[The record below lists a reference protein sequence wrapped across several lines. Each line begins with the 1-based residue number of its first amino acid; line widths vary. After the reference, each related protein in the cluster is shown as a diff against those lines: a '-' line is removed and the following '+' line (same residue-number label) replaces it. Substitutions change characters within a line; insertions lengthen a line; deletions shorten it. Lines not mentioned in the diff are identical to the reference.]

1 MAKILFNLGRWSYLH
16 KKRVIAAWLLLFVG
30 IAAAALGFQ
39 KGFNDIFEIKDV
51 PSTHATEMLQE
62 KFPGTKNPAESTDVN
77 IVFGAPEGKKLE
89 DPELMAAMDE
99 TVASLKN
106 NVPDFK
112 EGMQFG
118 NPVELNDKLGK
129 MLVDQMTKQGM
140 PKATAQSD
148 AENLRMYSAD
158 GRYGT
163 MTFSYDVPLPA
174 DVTDEDRQAVYDAI
188 QISRDA
194 GMDVE
199 VGGPGFG
206 DPIAVEPISEIAG
219 VVVALIILLFTF
231 GSLLAAGLPLVTAI
245 VGVGIGALV
254 TVGATAVLPLNSI
267 TPTLGLMIGLAV
279 GIDYALFIMSRY
291 RDELRQGRSRPDAI
305 GLAAGTAGSAVV
317 FAGLTVTIAL
327 VGLRLANIPFLS
339 YMGYFAAISVMVAV
353 AVALTFL
360 PALLGACGSR
370 VFRKD
375 ATFGAQYASALV
387 GEDSAHGYFTG
398 GPAGRGR
405 AVRVGRDDVA
415 GVAGAE
421 VGDEAGVAG
430 RDDGAD
436 VAGAEVGD
444 GAGAEAGEEAGAG
457 ASAARAVARGERQ
470 RAGDG
475 QHKQGLAGRW
485 IRLVYSFP
493 GISIAV
499 VMLVLAAL
507 TLPALNLQLSLPND
521 KTSNVDS
528 TQRKSAEMLEEGFGP
543 GRNAPFLVV
552 VNGENANPDSPALAT
567 YIQGQA
573 DAPGAEGGDA
583 PGADGAQGGE
593 APRDGEE
600 PAQDAGDSRAAE
612 GAEAGQGAGDKT
624 KAAAQ
629 ASFIYAMENLGS
641 NIHVKHAQL
650 IGQSED
656 GLAAQLLITPVGGP
670 TEESTATLIH
680 ALRGQQNVI
689 EQETG
694 VDMGITG
701 LIPIQQDVTD
711 QLSDAMPIYL
721 LLVVGLALVLLL
733 MIFRSITVP
742 IMAALGFLLSVG
754 GAFGLTVLVW
764 QEGWAGLWSSPGPL
778 ISFMPI
784 FLIGVTFGL
793 AMDYQM
799 FIVSRMR
806 ERFKHESFEAAK
818 TSKYT
823 PVEDSVIFGFGMGAK
838 VVTVAALIMIGV
850 FASFVFQPLPFVQI
864 FGFALGAA
872 VLFDAFLVRMT
883 FIPAMMVLLGKAT
896 WYMPKWLDRIL
907 PTFDVEGSQLERDFR
922 SGAIQR
928 LDDEGRA
935 LEPAEAAEVAAEAA
949 R

>member
-39 KGFNDIFEIKDV
+39 KGFNDVFEIKDV

-99 TVASLKN
+99 TVASLRD

-140 PKATAQSD
+140 PEATAKSD

-163 MTFSYDVPLPA
+163 MSFSYDVPLPA
-174 DVTDEDRQAVYDAI
+174 DVSDEDRQAVYDAI

-219 VVVALIILLFTF
+219 VVVALIILFFTF
-231 GSLLAAGLPLVTAI
+231 GSLLAAGLPLATAI

-327 VGLRLANIPFLS
+327 VGLRLADIPFLS

-375 ATFGAQYASALV
+375 ATFGAQYSSALV

-405 AVRVGRDDVA
+405 AVRVGGGAEADVA
-415 GVAGAE
+415 GVGEAE
-421 VGDEAGVAG
+421 ANVAG
-430 RDDGAD
+430 
-436 VAGAEVGD
+436 E
-444 GAGAEAGEEAGAG
+444 AEAGEDESVAAEAAAG

-470 RAGDG
+470 RVDDRERK
-475 QHKQGLAGRW
+475 HSLAGRW

-521 KTSNVDS
+521 KTANVDS
-528 TQRKSAEMLEEGFGP
+528 TQRKAAEMLEEGFGP

-573 DAPGAEGGDA
+573 DA
-583 PGADGAQGGE
+583 Q
-593 APRDGEE
+593 
-600 PAQDAGDSRAAE
+600 

-689 EQETG
+689 EKETG

-711 QLSDAMPIYL
+711 QLSKAMPIYL

-764 QEGWAGLWSSPGPL
+764 QEGWAGLWNSPGPL

-850 FASFVFQPLPFVQI
+850 FASFIFQPLPFVQI

-907 PTFDVEGSQLERDFR
+907 PTFDVEGSQLERAFR

-928 LDDEGRA
+928 FDDEGRA
-935 LEPAEAAEVAAEAA
+935 LEPA

>member
-39 KGFNDIFEIKDV
+39 KGFNDVFEIKDV

-112 EGMQFG
+112 EGQQFG

-140 PKATAQSD
+140 PEATAKSD

-219 VVVALIILLFTF
+219 VVVALIILFFTF
-231 GSLLAAGLPLVTAI
+231 GSLLAAGLPLATAI

-327 VGLRLANIPFLS
+327 VGLRLADIPFLS
-339 YMGYFAAISVMVAV
+339 YMGYFAAVSVMVAV

-375 ATFGAQYASALV
+375 ATFGQQYASALV
-387 GEDSAHGYFTG
+387 GEDAAHGYFTG

-405 AVRVGRDDVA
+405 AVRVGGDD
-415 GVAGAE
+415 
-421 VGDEAGVAG
+421 
-430 RDDGAD
+430 
-436 VAGAEVGD
+436 
-444 GAGAEAGEEAGAG
+444 
-457 ASAARAVARGERQ
+457 GERQ

-475 QHKQGLAGRW
+475 QHKQGLASRW
-485 IRLVYSFP
+485 IKLVYSFP

-521 KTSNVDS
+521 KTANVDS
-528 TQRKSAEMLEEGFGP
+528 TQRKAAEMLEEGFGP

-573 DAPGAEGGDA
+573 DAQGAGGDAQDAPGAE
-583 PGADGAQGGE
+583 GADGAQVGQGE
-593 APRDGEE
+593 DV
-600 PAQDAGDSRAAE
+600 
-612 GAEAGQGAGDKT
+612 QGAGDKT

-656 GLAAQLLITPVGGP
+656 GLAAQLLITPEGGP

-689 EQETG
+689 EKETG

-711 QLSDAMPIYL
+711 QLSDAMPVYL

-764 QEGWAGLWSSPGPL
+764 QEGWAGLWNSPGPL

-850 FASFVFQPLPFVQI
+850 FASFIFQPLPFVQI

-883 FIPAMMVLLGKAT
+883 FIPAMMVLLGKAS

-922 SGAIQR
+922 SGEIQR
-928 LDDEGRA
+928 FDDEGRA
-935 LEPAEAAEVAAEAA
+935 LEPAEAPRPA

>member
-39 KGFNDIFEIKDV
+39 KGFNDVFEIKDV

-99 TVASLKN
+99 TVASLRN

-140 PKATAQSD
+140 PEATAKSD

-219 VVVALIILLFTF
+219 VVVALIILFFTF
-231 GSLLAAGLPLVTAI
+231 GSLLAAGLPLATAI

-327 VGLRLANIPFLS
+327 VGLRLADIPFLS

-375 ATFGAQYASALV
+375 ATFGQQYASALV
-387 GEDSAHGYFTG
+387 GEDAAHGYFTG

-405 AVRVGRDDVA
+405 AVRVGGDD
-415 GVAGAE
+415 
-421 VGDEAGVAG
+421 
-430 RDDGAD
+430 
-436 VAGAEVGD
+436 
-444 GAGAEAGEEAGAG
+444 
-457 ASAARAVARGERQ
+457 GERQ

-475 QHKQGLAGRW
+475 QHKQGLASRW
-485 IRLVYSFP
+485 IKLVYSFP

-521 KTSNVDS
+521 KTANVDS
-528 TQRKSAEMLEEGFGP
+528 TQRKAAEMLEEGFGP

-573 DAPGAEGGDA
+573 DAQGGGGDTQDAPGAE
-583 PGADGAQGGE
+583 GADGAQVGQGE
-593 APRDGEE
+593 DV
-600 PAQDAGDSRAAE
+600 
-612 GAEAGQGAGDKT
+612 QGAGDKT

-629 ASFIYAMENLGS
+629 ASFIYTMESLGS

-689 EQETG
+689 EKETG

-850 FASFVFQPLPFVQI
+850 FASFIFQPLPFVQI

-928 LDDEGRA
+928 FDDEGRA
-935 LEPAEAAEVAAEAA
+935 LAPAEAEAAEVAAEPA

>member
-1 MAKILFNLGRWSYLH
+1 MEASLGKHPPQQELPERNHEHKRKTARTQDCTNARLRERKRKVLHTLKNPAEGQPVAKILFNLGRWSYLH
-16 KKRVIAAWLLLFVG
+16 KKRVIAAWLLLLVG

-99 TVASLKN
+99 TVASLRN

-140 PKATAQSD
+140 PEATAKSD

-206 DPIAVEPISEIAG
+206 DPIEVEPISEIAG
-219 VVVALIILLFTF
+219 VVVALVILAFTF
-231 GSLLAAGLPLVTAI
+231 GSLLAAGLPLATAI

-305 GLAAGTAGSAVV
+305 GLASGTAGSAVV

-339 YMGYFAAISVMVAV
+339 YMGYFAAVSVMVAV

-387 GEDSAHGYFTG
+387 GEGAAHGYFTG
-398 GPAGRGR
+398 GPAGHGR
-405 AVRVGRDDVA
+405 AVRVGR
-415 GVAGAE
+415 E
-421 VGDEAGVAG
+421 NT
-430 RDDGAD
+430 
-436 VAGAEVGD
+436 
-444 GAGAEAGEEAGAG
+444 
-457 ASAARAVARGERQ
+457 RGEHERVDDRQ
-470 RAGDG
+470 RK
-475 QHKQGLAGRW
+475 HGLASRW

-528 TQRKSAEMLEEGFGP
+528 TQRKAAEMIEAGFGP

-573 DAPGAEGGDA
+573 DT
-583 PGADGAQGGE
+583 
-593 APRDGEE
+593 
-600 PAQDAGDSRAAE
+600 
-612 GAEAGQGAGDKT
+612 EAGQGENAQGAGDKA

-629 ASFIYAMENLGS
+629 ASFIYTMENLGS

-650 IGQSED
+650 IGQSDD

-850 FASFVFQPLPFVQI
+850 FASFIFQPLPFVQI

>member
-39 KGFNDIFEIKDV
+39 KGFNDVFEIKDV

-140 PKATAQSD
+140 PEATAKSD

-305 GLAAGTAGSAVV
+305 GLAAGTAGSAVI

-415 GVAGAE
+415 GG
-421 VGDEAGVAG
+421 
-430 RDDGAD
+430 
-436 VAGAEVGD
+436 AGAEVGD
-444 GAGAEAGEEAGAG
+444 GADVAGRDDVAGAEAGEEAGVG
-457 ASAARAVARGERQ
+457 ASAARAVARGEHE

-573 DAPGAEGGDA
+573 DA
-583 PGADGAQGGE
+583 
-593 APRDGEE
+593 
-600 PAQDAGDSRAAE
+600 
-612 GAEAGQGAGDKT
+612 QGAGDKT

-689 EQETG
+689 EKETG

-711 QLSDAMPIYL
+711 QLSDAMPVYL

-922 SGAIQR
+922 SGEIQR
-928 LDDEGRA
+928 FDDEGRA
-935 LEPAEAAEVAAEAA
+935 LEPA
-949 R
+949 RGTFGKR

>member
-39 KGFNDIFEIKDV
+39 KGFNDVFEIKDV

-129 MLVDQMTKQGM
+129 TLVDQMTKQGM

-163 MTFSYDVPLPA
+163 MSFSYDVPLPA
-174 DVTDEDRQAVYDAI
+174 DVSDEDRQAVYDAI

-219 VVVALIILLFTF
+219 VVVALIILFFTF
-231 GSLLAAGLPLVTAI
+231 GSLLAAGLPLATAI

-327 VGLRLANIPFLS
+327 VGLRLADIPFLS

-375 ATFGAQYASALV
+375 ATFGAQYSSALV

-405 AVRVGRDDVA
+405 AVRVGRDD
-415 GVAGAE
+415 
-421 VGDEAGVAG
+421 
-430 RDDGAD
+430 GAD
-436 VAGAEVGD
+436 VAGAGEAEANV
-444 GAGAEAGEEAGAG
+444 AGEAEAGEDESVAAEAAAG

-470 RAGDG
+470 RVDDRERK
-475 QHKQGLAGRW
+475 HSLAGRW

-493 GISIAV
+493 GVSIAV

-507 TLPALNLQLSLPND
+507 TIPALNLQLSLPND
-521 KTSNVDS
+521 KTANVDS
-528 TQRKSAEMLEEGFGP
+528 TQRKAAEMLEEGFGP

-573 DAPGAEGGDA
+573 DA
-583 PGADGAQGGE
+583 Q
-593 APRDGEE
+593 
-600 PAQDAGDSRAAE
+600 

-689 EQETG
+689 EKETG

-711 QLSDAMPIYL
+711 QLSKAMPIYL

-764 QEGWAGLWSSPGPL
+764 QEGWAGLWNSPGPL

-850 FASFVFQPLPFVQI
+850 FASFIFQPLPFVQI

-907 PTFDVEGSQLERDFR
+907 PTFDVEGSQLERAFR

-928 LDDEGRA
+928 FDDEGRA
-935 LEPAEAAEVAAEAA
+935 LEPA

>member
-16 KKRVIAAWLLLFVG
+16 KKRVIAAWLLLLVG

-118 NPVELNDKLGK
+118 NPVKLNDKLGK

-140 PKATAQSD
+140 PEATAKSD
-148 AENLRMYSAD
+148 ADNLRMYSAD

-206 DPIAVEPISEIAG
+206 DPIKVEPISEIAG
-219 VVVALIILLFTF
+219 VVVALVILAFTF
-231 GSLLAAGLPLVTAI
+231 GSLLAAGLPLATAI

-305 GLAAGTAGSAVV
+305 GLASGTAGSAVV

-327 VGLRLANIPFLS
+327 VGLRLADIPFLS
-339 YMGYFAAISVMVAV
+339 YMGYFAAVSVMVAV

-375 ATFGAQYASALV
+375 ATFGQQHTSALV

-405 AVRVGRDDVA
+405 AVRVG
-415 GVAGAE
+415 
-421 VGDEAGVAG
+421 
-430 RDDGAD
+430 
-436 VAGAEVGD
+436 
-444 GAGAEAGEEAGAG
+444 GENT
-457 ASAARAVARGERQ
+457 RGEHERVDDRQ
-470 RAGDG
+470 RK
-475 QHKQGLAGRW
+475 HGLASRW
-485 IRLVYSFP
+485 IRLVYKFP

-521 KTSNVDS
+521 KTSNVNS
-528 TQRKSAEMLEEGFGP
+528 TQRKAAEMIEAGFGP

-567 YIQGQA
+567 YMKGQA
-573 DAPGAEGGDA
+573 DT
-583 PGADGAQGGE
+583 
-593 APRDGEE
+593 PRDGEQ
-600 PAQDAGDSRAAE
+600 PAPGE
-612 GAEAGQGAGDKT
+612 GGNAQGAGDKT

-650 IGQSED
+650 IGQSDD
-656 GLAAQLLITPVGGP
+656 GLAAQLLITPEGGP
-670 TEESTATLIH
+670 TEEGTATLIH

-689 EQETG
+689 EKETG

-711 QLSDAMPIYL
+711 QLSNAMPVYL
-721 LLVVGLALVLLL
+721 ALVVGLALVLLL

-764 QEGWAGLWSSPGPL
+764 QEGWAGLWNSPGPL

-823 PVEDSVIFGFGMGAK
+823 PVEDSVVFGFGMGAK

-850 FASFVFQPLPFVQI
+850 FASFIFQPLPFVQI

-928 LDDEGRA
+928 LDDEGRV
-935 LEPAEAAEVAAEAA
+935 LEPARKSA
-949 R
+949 RKQEPAR

>member
-39 KGFNDIFEIKDV
+39 KGFNDVFEIKDV

-206 DPIAVEPISEIAG
+206 DPIEVEPISEIAG
-219 VVVALIILLFTF
+219 VVVALVILAFTF
-231 GSLLAAGLPLVTAI
+231 GSLLAAGLPLATAI

-305 GLAAGTAGSAVV
+305 GLASGTAGSAVV

-327 VGLRLANIPFLS
+327 VGLRLADIPFLS

-405 AVRVGRDDVA
+405 AVRVGRDD
-415 GVAGAE
+415 G
-421 VGDEAGVAG
+421 AG
-430 RDDGAD
+430 R
-436 VAGAEVGD
+436 VGAEVGD
-444 GAGAEAGEEAGAG
+444 GAGAEVGEEAGVG
-457 ASAARAVARGERQ
+457 ASAARAVARGEHE

-573 DAPGAEGGDA
+573 DAQGAEGGDA

-593 APRDGEE
+593 APRDGEQ
-600 PAQDAGDSRAAE
+600 PAQGAGDSRAAE

-629 ASFIYAMENLGS
+629 ASFIYTMENLGS

-733 MIFRSITVP
+733 MVFRSITVP

-850 FASFVFQPLPFVQI
+850 FASFIFQPLPFVQI

-922 SGAIQR
+922 SGEIQR
-928 LDDEGRA
+928 FDDEGRA
-935 LEPAEAAEVAAEAA
+935 LEPAEAAEVAAEVA

>member
-39 KGFNDIFEIKDV
+39 KGFNDVFEIKDV

-129 MLVDQMTKQGM
+129 MLVDQMTKQGL
-140 PKATAQSD
+140 PEATAKSD

-219 VVVALIILLFTF
+219 VVVALVILAFTF
-231 GSLLAAGLPLVTAI
+231 GSLLAAGLPLITAI

-254 TVGATAVLPLNSI
+254 TVGATAFLPLNSI

-317 FAGLTVTIAL
+317 FAGLTVTVAL
-327 VGLRLANIPFLS
+327 LGLRLANIPFLS
-339 YMGYFAAISVMVAV
+339 YMGYFAAVSVVVAV

-360 PALLGACGSR
+360 PAVLGACGSR

-375 ATFGAQYASALV
+375 ATFGSQYASALA
-387 GEDSAHGYFTG
+387 GEDAAHGYFTG
-398 GPAGRGR
+398 GPAGLGNRSGR
-405 AVRVGRDDVA
+405 AVRAD
-415 GVAGAE
+415 AE
-421 VGDEAGVAG
+421 
-430 RDDGAD
+430 
-436 VAGAEVGD
+436 GD
-444 GAGAEAGEEAGAG
+444 GAGATAAAT
-457 ASAARAVARGERQ
+457 ARAVRGERQ
-470 RAGDG
+470 RVDDSKRK
-475 QHKQGLAGRW
+475 HGLASRW
-485 IRLVYSFP
+485 IRMVYNFP

-499 VMLVLAAL
+499 VMLALAAL

-528 TQRKSAEMLEEGFGP
+528 TQRKAAEMTEAGFGP

-552 VNGENANPDSPALAT
+552 VNGENAKPDSPALAT
-567 YIQGQA
+567 YITGQA
-573 DAPGAEGGDA
+573 DMQANKPAEGEAG
-583 PGADGAQGGE
+583 QGE
-593 APRDGEE
+593 ASQSAPE
-600 PAQDAGDSRAAE
+600 Q
-612 GAEAGQGAGDKT
+612 GAPEQGEAGQGAGDLR

-629 ASFIYAMENLGS
+629 ASFMYTMENLGS

-656 GLAAQLLITPVGGP
+656 GLTAQLLITPEGGP
-670 TEESTATLIH
+670 TDEGTAALIH
-680 ALRGQQNVI
+680 ALRSQQSVI
-689 EQETG
+689 ENETG

-701 LIPIQQDVTD
+701 LIPIQQDVTT
-711 QLSDAMPIYL
+711 QLSNAMPVYL
-721 LLVVGLALVLLL
+721 ALVVGLALVLLL

-764 QEGWAGLWSSPGPL
+764 QEGWGGLWDSPGPL

-793 AMDYQM
+793 AMDYQV

-818 TSKYT
+818 SSKYT

-850 FASFVFQPLPFVQI
+850 FASFIFQPLPFVQI

-883 FIPAMMVLLGKAT
+883 FIPAMMMLLGKAT
-896 WYMPKWLDRIL
+896 WYMPKWLDRVL
-907 PTFDVEGSQLERDFR
+907 PTFDIEGSQLERDFR

-928 LDDEGRA
+928 FDNEGRS
-935 LEPAEAAEVAAEAA
+935 LERV

>member
-16 KKRVIAAWLLLFVG
+16 KKRVIAAWLLLLVG

-39 KGFNDIFEIKDV
+39 KGFNDVFEIKDV

-77 IVFGAPEGKKLE
+77 VVFEAPDGKKLE

-118 NPVELNDKLGK
+118 NPVTLNKKLGT
-129 MLVDQMTKQGM
+129 MLVEQMTKQGL
-140 PKATAQSD
+140 PEATAKSD

-163 MTFSYDVPLPA
+163 MSFSYDVPLPA
-174 DVTDEDRQAVYDAI
+174 DVTKEDRQAVYDAI

-194 GMDVE
+194 GMTVE

-206 DPIAVEPISEIAG
+206 DPIEVEPISEIAG
-219 VVVALIILLFTF
+219 VVVALVILAFTF
-231 GSLLAAGLPLVTAI
+231 GSLLAAGLPLITAI

-254 TVGATAVLPLNSI
+254 TVGATAFLPLNSI

-317 FAGLTVTIAL
+317 FAGLTVTVAL
-327 VGLRLANIPFLS
+327 LGLRLANIPFLS
-339 YMGYFAAISVMVAV
+339 YMGYFAAVSVVVAV
-353 AVALTFL
+353 VVALTFL
-360 PALLGACGSR
+360 PAVLGACGSR

-375 ATFGAQYASALV
+375 ATFGSQYASALA
-387 GEDSAHGYFTG
+387 GEDAAHGYFTG
-398 GPAGRGR
+398 GPAGLGNRSGR
-405 AVRVGRDDVA
+405 AVRAD
-415 GVAGAE
+415 AE
-421 VGDEAGVAG
+421 
-430 RDDGAD
+430 
-436 VAGAEVGD
+436 GD
-444 GAGAEAGEEAGAG
+444 GAGATAAAT
-457 ASAARAVARGERQ
+457 ARAVRGEHQ
-470 RAGDG
+470 RVDDNKRK
-475 QHKQGLAGRW
+475 HGLASRW
-485 IRLVYSFP
+485 IRMVYNFP

-499 VMLVLAAL
+499 VMLALAAL

-528 TQRKSAEMLEEGFGP
+528 TQRKAAEMTEAGFGP

-552 VNGENANPDSPALAT
+552 VNGENAKPDSPALAT
-567 YIQGQA
+567 YITGQA
-573 DAPGAEGGDA
+573 DMQANKPAEGGA
-583 PGADGAQGGE
+583 GQGG
-593 APRDGEE
+593 
-600 PAQDAGDSRAAE
+600 AGQGAASQSTPE
-612 GAEAGQGAGDKT
+612 QGDAGQGAGDLR

-629 ASFIYAMENLGS
+629 ASFMYTMENLGS

-656 GLAAQLLITPVGGP
+656 GLTAQLLITPEGGP
-670 TEESTATLIH
+670 TDEGTAALIH
-680 ALRGQQNVI
+680 ALRSQQSVI
-689 EQETG
+689 ENETG

-701 LIPIQQDVTD
+701 LIPIQQDVTT
-711 QLSDAMPIYL
+711 QLSNAMPVYL
-721 LLVVGLALVLLL
+721 ALVVGLALVLLL

-764 QEGWAGLWSSPGPL
+764 QEGWGGLWDSPGPL

-793 AMDYQM
+793 AMDYQV

-818 TSKYT
+818 SSKYT

-850 FASFVFQPLPFVQI
+850 FASFIFQPLPFVQI

-883 FIPAMMVLLGKAT
+883 FIPAMMMLLGKAT
-896 WYMPKWLDRIL
+896 WYMPKWLDRVL
-907 PTFDVEGSQLERDFR
+907 PTFDIEGSQLERDFR
-922 SGAIQR
+922 SGAIER
-928 LDDEGRA
+928 FDNAGRP
-935 LEPAEAAEVAAEAA
+935 LERV

>member
-99 TVASLKN
+99 TVASLRN

-140 PKATAQSD
+140 PEATAKSD

-219 VVVALIILLFTF
+219 VVVALIILFFTF
-231 GSLLAAGLPLVTAI
+231 GSLLAAGLPLATAI

-327 VGLRLANIPFLS
+327 VGLRLADIPFLS

-375 ATFGAQYASALV
+375 ATFGQQYASALV
-387 GEDSAHGYFTG
+387 GEDAAHGYFTG

-405 AVRVGRDDVA
+405 AVRVGGDD
-415 GVAGAE
+415 
-421 VGDEAGVAG
+421 
-430 RDDGAD
+430 
-436 VAGAEVGD
+436 
-444 GAGAEAGEEAGAG
+444 
-457 ASAARAVARGERQ
+457 GERQ

-475 QHKQGLAGRW
+475 QHKQGLASRW
-485 IRLVYSFP
+485 IKLVYSFP

-521 KTSNVDS
+521 KTANVDS

-573 DAPGAEGGDA
+573 DAQGAGGDTQGAEGQADA
-583 PGADGAQGGE
+583 QGETAQGGN
-593 APRDGEE
+593 A
-600 PAQDAGDSRAAE
+600 
-612 GAEAGQGAGDKT
+612 QGAGDKT

-656 GLAAQLLITPVGGP
+656 GLAAQLLITPEGGP
-670 TEESTATLIH
+670 TEEGTATLIH

-689 EQETG
+689 EKETG

-764 QEGWAGLWSSPGPL
+764 QEGWAGLWNSPGPL

-850 FASFVFQPLPFVQI
+850 FASFIFQPLPFVQI

-883 FIPAMMVLLGKAT
+883 FIPAMMILLGKAT

-928 LDDEGRA
+928 FDDEGRA
-935 LEPAEAAEVAAEAA
+935 LEPAEPEAA

>member
-16 KKRVIAAWLLLFVG
+16 KKRVIAAWLLLLVG

-39 KGFNDIFEIKDV
+39 KGFNDVFEIKDV

-77 IVFGAPEGKKLE
+77 VVFEAPDGKKLE

-118 NPVELNDKLGK
+118 NPVTLNKKLGT
-129 MLVDQMTKQGM
+129 MLVEQMTKQGL
-140 PKATAQSD
+140 PEATAKSD

-163 MTFSYDVPLPA
+163 MSFSFDVPLPA
-174 DVTDEDRQAVYDAI
+174 DVTKEDRQAVYDAI
-188 QISRDA
+188 QVSRDA
-194 GMDVE
+194 GMTVE

-206 DPIAVEPISEIAG
+206 DPIEVEPISEIAG
-219 VVVALIILLFTF
+219 VVVALVILAFTF
-231 GSLLAAGLPLVTAI
+231 GSLLAAGLPLITAI

-254 TVGATAVLPLNSI
+254 TVGATAFLPLNSI

-317 FAGLTVTIAL
+317 FAGLTVTVAL
-327 VGLRLANIPFLS
+327 LGLRLANIPFLS
-339 YMGYFAAISVMVAV
+339 YMGYFAAVSVVVAV

-360 PALLGACGSR
+360 PAVLGACGSR

-375 ATFGAQYASALV
+375 ATFGSQYASALA
-387 GEDSAHGYFTG
+387 GEDAAHGYFTG
-398 GPAGRGR
+398 GPAGLGNRGGR
-405 AVRVGRDDVA
+405 AVRAD
-415 GVAGAE
+415 AE
-421 VGDEAGVAG
+421 
-430 RDDGAD
+430 
-436 VAGAEVGD
+436 GD
-444 GAGAEAGEEAGAG
+444 GAGATAAAT
-457 ASAARAVARGERQ
+457 ARAVRGEHQ
-470 RAGDG
+470 RVDDSKRK
-475 QHKQGLAGRW
+475 HGLASRW
-485 IRLVYSFP
+485 IRMVYNFP

-499 VMLVLAAL
+499 VMLALAAL

-528 TQRKSAEMLEEGFGP
+528 TQRKAAEMTEAGFGP
-543 GRNAPFLVV
+543 GRNALFLVV
-552 VNGENANPDSPALAT
+552 VNGENAKPDSPALAT
-567 YIQGQA
+567 YITGQA
-573 DAPGAEGGDA
+573 DMQSNKPAEGEASQSTPEQGA
-583 PGADGAQGGE
+583 PEQG
-593 APRDGEE
+593 
-600 PAQDAGDSRAAE
+600 
-612 GAEAGQGAGDKT
+612 EAGQGAGDLR

-629 ASFIYAMENLGS
+629 ASFMYTMENLGS

-656 GLAAQLLITPVGGP
+656 GLTAQLLITPEGGP
-670 TEESTATLIH
+670 TDEGTAALIH
-680 ALRGQQNVI
+680 ALRSQQSVI
-689 EQETG
+689 ENETG

-701 LIPIQQDVTD
+701 LIPIQQDVTT
-711 QLSDAMPIYL
+711 QLSNAMPVYL
-721 LLVVGLALVLLL
+721 ALVVGLALVLLL

-764 QEGWAGLWSSPGPL
+764 QEGWGGLWDSPGPL

-793 AMDYQM
+793 AMDYQV

-818 TSKYT
+818 SSKYT

-850 FASFVFQPLPFVQI
+850 FASFIFQPLPFVQI

-883 FIPAMMVLLGKAT
+883 FIPAMMMLLGKAT
-896 WYMPKWLDRIL
+896 WYMPKWLDRVL
-907 PTFDVEGSQLERDFR
+907 PTFDIEGSQLERDFR

-928 LDDEGRA
+928 FDNAGRP
-935 LEPAEAAEVAAEAA
+935 LERV

>member
-16 KKRVIAAWLLLFVG
+16 KKRVIAAWLLLLVG

-99 TVASLKN
+99 TVASLRN

-140 PKATAQSD
+140 PEATAKSD

-163 MTFSYDVPLPA
+163 MSFSYDVPLPA

-206 DPIAVEPISEIAG
+206 DPIEVEPISEIAG
-219 VVVALIILLFTF
+219 VVVALVILAFTF
-231 GSLLAAGLPLVTAI
+231 GSLLAAGLPLATAI

-305 GLAAGTAGSAVV
+305 GLATGTAGSAVV

-339 YMGYFAAISVMVAV
+339 YMGYFAAVSVMVAV

-387 GEDSAHGYFTG
+387 GEGAAHGYFTG

-405 AVRVGRDDVA
+405 AVRVGR
-415 GVAGAE
+415 E
-421 VGDEAGVAG
+421 NT
-430 RDDGAD
+430 
-436 VAGAEVGD
+436 
-444 GAGAEAGEEAGAG
+444 
-457 ASAARAVARGERQ
+457 RGEHERVDDRQ
-470 RAGDG
+470 RK
-475 QHKQGLAGRW
+475 HGLASRW

-528 TQRKSAEMLEEGFGP
+528 TQRKAAEMIEAGFGP

-573 DAPGAEGGDA
+573 DT
-583 PGADGAQGGE
+583 
-593 APRDGEE
+593 
-600 PAQDAGDSRAAE
+600 
-612 GAEAGQGAGDKT
+612 EAGQGENAQGAGDKT

-629 ASFIYAMENLGS
+629 ASFIYTMENLGS

-656 GLAAQLLITPVGGP
+656 GLAAQLLITPEGGP

-689 EQETG
+689 EKETG

-711 QLSDAMPIYL
+711 QLSNAMPVYL
-721 LLVVGLALVLLL
+721 ALVVGLALVLLL

-764 QEGWAGLWSSPGPL
+764 QEGWAGLWNSPGPL

-850 FASFVFQPLPFVQI
+850 FASFIFQPLPFVQI

-883 FIPAMMVLLGKAT
+883 FIPAMMILLGKAT

-907 PTFDVEGSQLERDFR
+907 PTFDVEGSQLEREFR
-922 SGAIQR
+922 SGEIQR
-928 LDDEGRA
+928 LDDDGRA
-935 LEPAEAAEVAAEAA
+935 LEPTEAPA

>member
-39 KGFNDIFEIKDV
+39 KGFNDVFEIKDV

-219 VVVALIILLFTF
+219 VVVALIILAFTF
-231 GSLLAAGLPLVTAI
+231 GSLLAAGLPLATAI

-305 GLAAGTAGSAVV
+305 GLATGTAGSAVV

-327 VGLRLANIPFLS
+327 VGLRLADIPFLS
-339 YMGYFAAISVMVAV
+339 YMGYFAAVSVMVAV

-405 AVRVGRDDVA
+405 AVRVGRDD
-415 GVAGAE
+415 GAE
-421 VGDEAGVAG
+421 AGEAEA
-430 RDDGAD
+430 
-436 VAGAEVGD
+436 GD
-444 GAGAEAGEEAGAG
+444 GAGAGAGENADAAG
-457 ASAARAVARGERQ
+457 ASAARGEHQ
-470 RAGDG
+470 RVDDRERK
-475 QHKQGLAGRW
+475 HSLAGRW
-485 IRLVYSFP
+485 IKLVYSFP

-528 TQRKSAEMLEEGFGP
+528 TQRKAAEMLEEGFGP

-573 DAPGAEGGDA
+573 DAPGEGGDA
-583 PGADGAQGGE
+583 PDAD
-593 APRDGEE
+593 
-600 PAQDAGDSRAAE
+600 
-612 GAEAGQGAGDKT
+612 GAEAGQGGDAQGAGDKT

-850 FASFVFQPLPFVQI
+850 FASFIFQPLPFVQI

-922 SGAIQR
+922 SGEIQR
-928 LDDEGRA
+928 FDDEGRA

>member
-39 KGFNDIFEIKDV
+39 KGFNDVFEIKDV

-99 TVASLKN
+99 TVASLRN

-140 PKATAQSD
+140 PEATAKSD

-219 VVVALIILLFTF
+219 VVVALIILFFTF
-231 GSLLAAGLPLVTAI
+231 GSLLAAGLPLATAI

-327 VGLRLANIPFLS
+327 VGLRLADIPFLS

-375 ATFGAQYASALV
+375 ATFGQQYASALV
-387 GEDSAHGYFTG
+387 GEDAAHGYFTG

-405 AVRVGRDDVA
+405 AVRVGGDD
-415 GVAGAE
+415 
-421 VGDEAGVAG
+421 
-430 RDDGAD
+430 
-436 VAGAEVGD
+436 
-444 GAGAEAGEEAGAG
+444 
-457 ASAARAVARGERQ
+457 GERQ

-475 QHKQGLAGRW
+475 QHKQGLASRW
-485 IRLVYSFP
+485 IKLVYSFP

-521 KTSNVDS
+521 KTANVDS
-528 TQRKSAEMLEEGFGP
+528 TQRKAAEMLEEGFGP

-573 DAPGAEGGDA
+573 DAQGGGGDA
-583 PGADGAQGGE
+583 AD
-593 APRDGEE
+593 
-600 PAQDAGDSRAAE
+600 AE

-656 GLAAQLLITPVGGP
+656 GLAAQLLITPEGGP
-670 TEESTATLIH
+670 TEEGTATLIH

-689 EQETG
+689 EKETG

-764 QEGWAGLWSSPGPL
+764 QEGWAGLWNSPGPL

-850 FASFVFQPLPFVQI
+850 FASFIFQPLPFVQI

-883 FIPAMMVLLGKAT
+883 FIPAMMVLFGKAT

-922 SGAIQR
+922 SGEIQR
-928 LDDEGRA
+928 FDDEGRA
-935 LEPAEAAEVAAEAA
+935 LEPAEAPRLA

>member
-1 MAKILFNLGRWSYLH
+1 VAKILFNLGRWSYLH

-148 AENLRMYSAD
+148 ADNLRMYSAD

-206 DPIAVEPISEIAG
+206 DPIKVEPISEIAG
-219 VVVALIILLFTF
+219 VVVALIILAFTF
-231 GSLLAAGLPLVTAI
+231 GSLLAAGLPLATAI

-317 FAGLTVTIAL
+317 FAGLTVTVAL
-327 VGLRLANIPFLS
+327 VGLRLADIPFLS
-339 YMGYFAAISVMVAV
+339 YMGYFAAISVVVAV

-375 ATFGAQYASALV
+375 ATFGQHYASALV
-387 GEDSAHGYFTG
+387 GEESAHGYFTG

-405 AVRVGRDDVA
+405 GRAVRA
-415 GVAGAE
+415 GGDGGTGAGAA
-421 VGDEAGVAG
+421 EA
-430 RDDGAD
+430 
-436 VAGAEVGD
+436 GD
-444 GAGAEAGEEAGAG
+444 GAGAGAGESADAAG
-457 ASAARAVARGERQ
+457 ASAARAVARGEHQ
-470 RAGDG
+470 RVDDRERK
-475 QHKQGLAGRW
+475 HSLAGRW
-485 IRLVYSFP
+485 IKLVYSFP

-528 TQRKSAEMLEEGFGP
+528 TQRKSAEMIEAGFGP

-567 YIQGQA
+567 YMKGQA
-573 DAPGAEGGDA
+573 GQSGQSGDGEQPAPDEDRDAQGAGA
-583 PGADGAQGGE
+583 SQTADGAQAGQGE
-593 APRDGEE
+593 
-600 PAQDAGDSRAAE
+600 DA
-612 GAEAGQGAGDKT
+612 QGAGDKA

-629 ASFIYAMENLGS
+629 ASFIYTMENLGS

-656 GLAAQLLITPVGGP
+656 GLAAQLLITPEGGP
-670 TEESTATLIH
+670 TEEGTATLIH

-689 EQETG
+689 EKETG

-711 QLSDAMPIYL
+711 QLSNAMPVYL

-742 IMAALGFLLSVG
+742 IMAAIGFLLSVG

-764 QEGWAGLWSSPGPL
+764 QEGWAGLWNSPGPL

-793 AMDYQM
+793 AMDYQV

-850 FASFVFQPLPFVQI
+850 FASFIFQPLPFIQI

-883 FIPAMMVLLGKAT
+883 FIPAMMILLGKAT

-907 PTFDVEGSQLERDFR
+907 PTFDIEGSQLERDFR
-922 SGAIQR
+922 SGEIQR
-928 LDDEGRA
+928 FDDEGRA
-935 LEPAEAAEVAAEAA
+935 LEPA

>member
-16 KKRVIAAWLLLFVG
+16 KKRVIAAWLLLLVG

-99 TVASLKN
+99 TVASLRN

-140 PKATAQSD
+140 PEATAKSD

-163 MTFSYDVPLPA
+163 MSFSYDVPLPA

-206 DPIAVEPISEIAG
+206 DPIEVEPISEIAG
-219 VVVALIILLFTF
+219 VVVALVILAFTF
-231 GSLLAAGLPLVTAI
+231 GSLLAAGLPLATAI

-305 GLAAGTAGSAVV
+305 GLATGTAGSAVV

-327 VGLRLANIPFLS
+327 VGLRLADIPFLS
-339 YMGYFAAISVMVAV
+339 YMGYFAAVSVMVAV

-387 GEDSAHGYFTG
+387 GEGAAHGYFTG

-405 AVRVGRDDVA
+405 AVRVGRDDGA
-415 GVAGAE
+415 GR
-421 VGDEAGVAG
+421 DEAGAAG
-430 RDDGAD
+430 
-436 VAGAEVGD
+436 V
-444 GAGAEAGEEAGAG
+444 GAGAETGGD
-457 ASAARAVARGERQ
+457 ASAARAVARGEHQRVDDRQ
-470 RAGDG
+470 RK
-475 QHKQGLAGRW
+475 HGLASRW

-528 TQRKSAEMLEEGFGP
+528 TQRKAAEMIEAGFGP

-573 DAPGAEGGDA
+573 DT
-583 PGADGAQGGE
+583 
-593 APRDGEE
+593 
-600 PAQDAGDSRAAE
+600 
-612 GAEAGQGAGDKT
+612 EAGQGENAQGAGDKA

-629 ASFIYAMENLGS
+629 ASFIYTMENLGS

-650 IGQSED
+650 IGQSDD
-656 GLAAQLLITPVGGP
+656 GLAAQLLITPEGGP
-670 TEESTATLIH
+670 TEEGTATLIH

-689 EQETG
+689 EKETG

-711 QLSDAMPIYL
+711 RLSNAMPVYL
-721 LLVVGLALVLLL
+721 ALVVGLALVLLL

-764 QEGWAGLWSSPGPL
+764 QEGWAGLWNSPGPL

-850 FASFVFQPLPFVQI
+850 FASFIFQPLPFVQI

-883 FIPAMMVLLGKAT
+883 FIPAMMILLGKAT

-907 PTFDVEGSQLERDFR
+907 PTFDVEGSQLEREFR
-922 SGAIQR
+922 SGEIQR
-928 LDDEGRA
+928 LDDDGRA
-935 LEPAEAAEVAAEAA
+935 LEPTEAPA

>member
-39 KGFNDIFEIKDV
+39 KGFNDVFEIKDV

-140 PKATAQSD
+140 PEATAKSD

-163 MTFSYDVPLPA
+163 MSFSYDVPLPA

-405 AVRVGRDDVA
+405 AVRVGRD
-415 GVAGAE
+415 GGADGNGRSD
-421 VGDEAGVAG
+421 GD
-430 RDDGAD
+430 D

-444 GAGAEAGEEAGAG
+444 GAEGDEAGAG

-573 DAPGAEGGDA
+573 DT
-583 PGADGAQGGE
+583 QG
-593 APRDGEE
+593 
-600 PAQDAGDSRAAE
+600 AGDSRAAEGENGDAPDAQGAAPGQGAE

-629 ASFIYAMENLGS
+629 ASFIYAMENLAS

-928 LDDEGRA
+928 FDDEGRA
-935 LEPAEAAEVAAEAA
+935 LAPAEPEAA

>member
-1 MAKILFNLGRWSYLH
+1 MEASLGKHPPQQELPERNHEHKRKTARTQDCTNARLRERKRKVLHTLKNPAEGQPVAKILFNLGRWSYLH
-16 KKRVIAAWLLLFVG
+16 KKRVIAAWLLLLVG

-99 TVASLKN
+99 TVASLRN

-140 PKATAQSD
+140 PEATAKSD

-206 DPIAVEPISEIAG
+206 DPIEVEPISEIAG
-219 VVVALIILLFTF
+219 VVVALVILAFTF
-231 GSLLAAGLPLVTAI
+231 GSLLAAGLPLATAI

-305 GLAAGTAGSAVV
+305 GLASGTAGSAVV

-339 YMGYFAAISVMVAV
+339 YMGYFAAVSVMVAV

-387 GEDSAHGYFTG
+387 GEGAAHGYFTG
-398 GPAGRGR
+398 GPAGHGR
-405 AVRVGRDDVA
+405 AVRVGR
-415 GVAGAE
+415 E
-421 VGDEAGVAG
+421 NT
-430 RDDGAD
+430 
-436 VAGAEVGD
+436 
-444 GAGAEAGEEAGAG
+444 
-457 ASAARAVARGERQ
+457 RGEHERVDDRQ
-470 RAGDG
+470 RK
-475 QHKQGLAGRW
+475 HGLASRW

-528 TQRKSAEMLEEGFGP
+528 TQRKAAEMIEAGFGP

-573 DAPGAEGGDA
+573 DT
-583 PGADGAQGGE
+583 
-593 APRDGEE
+593 
-600 PAQDAGDSRAAE
+600 
-612 GAEAGQGAGDKT
+612 EAGQGENAQGAGDKA

-629 ASFIYAMENLGS
+629 ASFIYTMENLGS

-650 IGQSED
+650 IGQSDD
-656 GLAAQLLITPVGGP
+656 GLAAQLLITPEGGP
-670 TEESTATLIH
+670 TEEGTATLIH

-689 EQETG
+689 EKETG

-711 QLSDAMPIYL
+711 RLSNAMPVYL
-721 LLVVGLALVLLL
+721 ALVVGLALVLLL

-764 QEGWAGLWSSPGPL
+764 QEGWAGLWNSPGPL

-850 FASFVFQPLPFVQI
+850 FASFIFQPLPFVQI

-883 FIPAMMVLLGKAT
+883 FIPAMMILLGKAT

-907 PTFDVEGSQLERDFR
+907 PTFDVEGSQLEREFR
-922 SGAIQR
+922 SGEIQR
-928 LDDEGRA
+928 LDDDGRA
-935 LEPAEAAEVAAEAA
+935 LEPTEAPA

>member
-16 KKRVIAAWLLLFVG
+16 KKRVIAAWLLLLVG

-99 TVASLKN
+99 TVASLRN

-140 PKATAQSD
+140 PEATAKSD

-206 DPIAVEPISEIAG
+206 DPIEVEPISEIAG
-219 VVVALIILLFTF
+219 VVVALVILAFTF
-231 GSLLAAGLPLVTAI
+231 GSLLAAGLPLATAI

-305 GLAAGTAGSAVV
+305 GLATGTAGSAVV

-387 GEDSAHGYFTG
+387 GEGAAHGYFTG

-405 AVRVGRDDVA
+405 AVRVGRDDGA
-415 GVAGAE
+415 GR
-421 VGDEAGVAG
+421 DEAGAAG
-430 RDDGAD
+430 
-436 VAGAEVGD
+436 V
-444 GAGAEAGEEAGAG
+444 GAGAETGGD
-457 ASAARAVARGERQ
+457 ASAARAVARGEHQRVDDRQ
-470 RAGDG
+470 RK
-475 QHKQGLAGRW
+475 HGLASRW

-528 TQRKSAEMLEEGFGP
+528 TQRKAAEMIEAGFGP

-573 DAPGAEGGDA
+573 DTPRDGEQPAPDQGGNAQGAEGQADAQGAGDSQA
-583 PGADGAQGGE
+583 ADGAQAAQGG
-593 APRDGEE
+593 
-600 PAQDAGDSRAAE
+600 DA
-612 GAEAGQGAGDKT
+612 QGAGDKA

-629 ASFIYAMENLGS
+629 ASFIYTMENLGS

-656 GLAAQLLITPVGGP
+656 GLAAQLLITPEGGP
-670 TEESTATLIH
+670 TEEGTATLIH

-689 EQETG
+689 EKETG

-711 QLSDAMPIYL
+711 RLSNAMPVYL
-721 LLVVGLALVLLL
+721 ALVVGLALVLLL

-764 QEGWAGLWSSPGPL
+764 QEGWAGLWNSPGPL

-850 FASFVFQPLPFVQI
+850 FASFIFQPLPFVQI

-935 LEPAEAAEVAAEAA
+935 LEPEPAH
-949 R
+949 

>member
-1 MAKILFNLGRWSYLH
+1 MFNLGRWSYLH

-39 KGFNDIFEIKDV
+39 KGFNDVFEIKDV

-99 TVASLKN
+99 TVASLRN

-140 PKATAQSD
+140 PEATAKSD

-219 VVVALIILLFTF
+219 VVVALIILFFTF
-231 GSLLAAGLPLVTAI
+231 GSLLAAGLPLATAI

-327 VGLRLANIPFLS
+327 VGLRLADIPFLS

-375 ATFGAQYASALV
+375 ATFGQQYASALV
-387 GEDSAHGYFTG
+387 GEDAAHGYFTG

-405 AVRVGRDDVA
+405 AVRVGGDD
-415 GVAGAE
+415 
-421 VGDEAGVAG
+421 
-430 RDDGAD
+430 
-436 VAGAEVGD
+436 
-444 GAGAEAGEEAGAG
+444 
-457 ASAARAVARGERQ
+457 GERQ

-475 QHKQGLAGRW
+475 QHKQGLASRW
-485 IRLVYSFP
+485 IKLVYSFP

-521 KTSNVDS
+521 KTANVDS
-528 TQRKSAEMLEEGFGP
+528 TQRKAAEMLEEGFGP

-573 DAPGAEGGDA
+573 DAQGGGGDTQGAEGQADA
-583 PGADGAQGGE
+583 QGETAQGGN
-593 APRDGEE
+593 A
-600 PAQDAGDSRAAE
+600 
-612 GAEAGQGAGDKT
+612 QGAGDKT

-656 GLAAQLLITPVGGP
+656 GLAAQLLITPEGGP
-670 TEESTATLIH
+670 TEEGTATLIH

-689 EQETG
+689 EKETG

-764 QEGWAGLWSSPGPL
+764 QEGWAGLWNSPGPL

-850 FASFVFQPLPFVQI
+850 FASFIFQPLPFVQI

-922 SGAIQR
+922 SGEIQR
-928 LDDEGRA
+928 FDDEGRA
-935 LEPAEAAEVAAEAA
+935 LEPAEAPRPA

>member
-1 MAKILFNLGRWSYLH
+1 MARILFNLGRWSYLH

-39 KGFNDIFEIKDV
+39 KGFNDVFEIKDV

-99 TVASLKN
+99 TVASLRD

-140 PKATAQSD
+140 PEATAKSD

-163 MTFSYDVPLPA
+163 MSFSYDVPLPA

-219 VVVALIILLFTF
+219 VVVALIILFFTF
-231 GSLLAAGLPLVTAI
+231 GSLLAAGLPLATAI

-327 VGLRLANIPFLS
+327 VGLRLADIPFLS

-375 ATFGAQYASALV
+375 ATFGAQYSSALV

-405 AVRVGRDDVA
+405 AVRVGRD
-415 GVAGAE
+415 G
-421 VGDEAGVAG
+421 
-430 RDDGAD
+430 GAD
-436 VAGAEVGD
+436 VAGAGEAEANV
-444 GAGAEAGEEAGAG
+444 AGEAEAGEDESVAAEAAAG

-470 RAGDG
+470 RVDDRERK
-475 QHKQGLAGRW
+475 HSLAGRW

-521 KTSNVDS
+521 KTANVDS
-528 TQRKSAEMLEEGFGP
+528 TQRKAAEMLEEGFGP

-573 DAPGAEGGDA
+573 DA
-583 PGADGAQGGE
+583 QGV
-593 APRDGEE
+593 
-600 PAQDAGDSRAAE
+600 
-612 GAEAGQGAGDKT
+612 EAGQGAGDKT

-689 EQETG
+689 EKETG

-711 QLSDAMPIYL
+711 QLSKAMPIYL

-850 FASFVFQPLPFVQI
+850 FASFIFQPLPFVQI

-907 PTFDVEGSQLERDFR
+907 PTFDVEGSQLERAFR

-928 LDDEGRA
+928 FDDEGRA
-935 LEPAEAAEVAAEAA
+935 LEPA

>member
-39 KGFNDIFEIKDV
+39 KGFNDVFEIKDV

-99 TVASLKN
+99 TVASLRN

-405 AVRVGRDDVA
+405 AVRVGRDD
-415 GVAGAE
+415 GAE
-421 VGDEAGVAG
+421 
-430 RDDGAD
+430 
-436 VAGAEVGD
+436 GD
-444 GAGAEAGEEAGAG
+444 GAGAG
-457 ASAARAVARGERQ
+457 ASAARAVARGEHERVDDRQ
-470 RAGDG
+470 RK
-475 QHKQGLAGRW
+475 HGLASRW

-573 DAPGAEGGDA
+573 DAEGAGGGA
-583 PGADGAQGGE
+583 PGNEAPHGGEQPAQG
-593 APRDGEE
+593 
-600 PAQDAGDSRAAE
+600 AGDSRAAEGEGGDGSDAPGEAPGQGAE
-612 GAEAGQGAGDKT
+612 GAEAGQGAGDKA

-656 GLAAQLLITPVGGP
+656 GLAAQLLITPEGGP

-689 EQETG
+689 EKETG

-711 QLSDAMPIYL
+711 QLSDAMPVYL

-850 FASFVFQPLPFVQI
+850 FASFIFQPLPFVQI

-883 FIPAMMVLLGKAT
+883 FIPAMMVLFGKAT

-922 SGAIQR
+922 SGEIQR
-928 LDDEGRA
+928 FDDEGRA
-935 LEPAEAAEVAAEAA
+935 LEPA

>member
-1 MAKILFNLGRWSYLH
+1 MAKILFNLGRGSYLH

-39 KGFNDIFEIKDV
+39 KGFNDVFEIKDV

-99 TVASLKN
+99 TVASLRN

-140 PKATAQSD
+140 PEATAKSD

-219 VVVALIILLFTF
+219 VVVALIILFFTF
-231 GSLLAAGLPLVTAI
+231 GSLLAAGLPLATAI

-327 VGLRLANIPFLS
+327 VGLRLADIPFLS

-375 ATFGAQYASALV
+375 ATFGQQYASALV
-387 GEDSAHGYFTG
+387 GEDAAHGYFTG

-405 AVRVGRDDVA
+405 AVRVGGDD
-415 GVAGAE
+415 
-421 VGDEAGVAG
+421 
-430 RDDGAD
+430 
-436 VAGAEVGD
+436 
-444 GAGAEAGEEAGAG
+444 
-457 ASAARAVARGERQ
+457 GERQ

-475 QHKQGLAGRW
+475 QHKQGLASRW
-485 IRLVYSFP
+485 IKLVYSFP

-521 KTSNVDS
+521 KTANVDS

-573 DAPGAEGGDA
+573 DAQGGGGDT
-583 PGADGAQGGE
+583 
-593 APRDGEE
+593 
-600 PAQDAGDSRAAE
+600 QDAP

-656 GLAAQLLITPVGGP
+656 GLAAQLLITPEGGP
-670 TEESTATLIH
+670 TEEGTATLIH

-689 EQETG
+689 EKETG

-764 QEGWAGLWSSPGPL
+764 QEGWAGLWNSPGPL

-806 ERFKHESFEAAK
+806 ERFKHESFAAAK

-850 FASFVFQPLPFVQI
+850 FASFIFQPLPFVQI

-922 SGAIQR
+922 SGEIQR
-928 LDDEGRA
+928 LDDDGRA
-935 LEPAEAAEVAAEAA
+935 LEPA

>member
-39 KGFNDIFEIKDV
+39 KGFNDVFEIKSV

-62 KFPGTKNPAESTDVN
+62 NFPGTKNPAESTDVN
-77 IVFGAPEGKKLE
+77 IVFAAPEGKKLE

-99 TVASLKN
+99 TVASLRK

-112 EGMQFG
+112 EGPQFG

-129 MLVDQMTKQGM
+129 LLVQQMTKQGM
-140 PKATAQSD
+140 PEATAKSD

-163 MTFSYDVPLPA
+163 TTFSYDVPLPA

-194 GMDVE
+194 GMEVE

-206 DPIAVEPISEIAG
+206 DPIEVEPISEIAG
-219 VVVALIILLFTF
+219 VVVALIILAFTF
-231 GSLLAAGLPLVTAI
+231 GSLLAAGLPLATAI

-254 TVGATAVLPLNSI
+254 TVGATALLPLNSI

-305 GLAAGTAGSAVV
+305 GLASGTAGSAVV
-317 FAGLTVTIAL
+317 FAGLTVTVAL
-327 VGLRLANIPFLS
+327 LGLRLANIPFLS
-339 YMGYFAAISVMVAV
+339 YMGLFAAISVVVAV

-375 ATFGAQYASALV
+375 ANFGQQYASALV
-387 GEDSAHGYFTG
+387 GENSAHGYFTG
-398 GPAGRGR
+398 GPAGRRR
-405 AVRVGRDDVA
+405 AVRV
-415 GVAGAE
+415 
-421 VGDEAGVAG
+421 
-430 RDDGAD
+430 DG
-436 VAGAEVGD
+436 ENTH
-444 GAGAEAGEEAGAG
+444 
-457 ASAARAVARGERQ
+457 GERQ
-470 RAGDG
+470 RVDDG
-475 QHKQGLAGRW
+475 ARKRGLASRW
-485 IRLVYSFP
+485 ISLVYRFP

-521 KTSNVDS
+521 KTANVDS
-528 TQRKSAEMLEEGFGP
+528 TQRKAAEMTEAGFGP
-543 GRNAPFLVV
+543 GRNAPFLVI
-552 VNGENANPDSPALAT
+552 VNGKNADPDSPALAT
-567 YIQGQA
+567 YIKGQA
-573 DAPGAEGGDA
+573 DMQAAEAPGGDASGGDA
-583 PGADGAQGGE
+583 PGGDAPEAPGGE
-593 APRDGEE
+593 APGGNEQ
-600 PAQDAGDSRAAE
+600 A
-612 GAEAGQGAGDKT
+612 AEAGQGAGDRA

-629 ASFIYAMENLGS
+629 ASFIYTMENLGS

-650 IGQSED
+650 IGQSDD
-656 GLAAQLLITPVGGP
+656 GYVAQLLITPQGGP
-670 TEESTATLIH
+670 TDEGTASLIH
-680 ALRGQQNVI
+680 ALRSQQSVI
-689 EQETG
+689 EKETG

-701 LIPIQQDVTD
+701 LIPIQQDVTS
-711 QLSDAMPIYL
+711 QLSKAMPIYL
-721 LLVVGLALVLLL
+721 ALVVGLALVLLL

-764 QEGWAGLWSSPGPL
+764 QEGWGGLWSSPGPL

-793 AMDYQM
+793 AMDYQV

-806 ERFKHESFEAAK
+806 ERFKHESAEAAR

-850 FASFVFQPLPFVQI
+850 FASFIFQPLPFVQI

-883 FIPAMMVLLGKAT
+883 FIPAMMMLLGKAT
-896 WYMPKWLDRIL
+896 WYMPKWLDRVL
-907 PTFDVEGSQLERDFR
+907 PTFDIEGSQLERDFR
-922 SGAIQR
+922 SGEIQR
-928 LDDEGRA
+928 FDNAGR
-935 LEPAEAAEVAAEAA
+935 PASP

>member
-39 KGFNDIFEIKDV
+39 KGFNDVFEIKDV

-99 TVASLKN
+99 TVASLRN

-148 AENLRMYSAD
+148 ADNLRMYSAD

-219 VVVALIILLFTF
+219 VVVALIILAFTF
-231 GSLLAAGLPLVTAI
+231 GSLLAAGLPLATAI

-279 GIDYALFIMSRY
+279 GIDYALFIMSRS

-327 VGLRLANIPFLS
+327 VGLRLADIPFLS
-339 YMGYFAAISVMVAV
+339 YMGYFAAVSVMVAV

-405 AVRVGRDDVA
+405 AVRVGRA
-415 GVAGAE
+415 GGAE
-421 VGDEAGVAG
+421 AGEAEA
-430 RDDGAD
+430 
-436 VAGAEVGD
+436 GD
-444 GAGAEAGEEAGAG
+444 GAGAGAGESADAAG
-457 ASAARAVARGERQ
+457 ASAARGEHQ
-470 RAGDG
+470 RVDDRERK
-475 QHKQGLAGRW
+475 HSLAGRW
-485 IRLVYSFP
+485 IKLVYSFP

-552 VNGENANPDSPALAT
+552 VNGENANPESPALAT

-573 DAPGAEGGDA
+573 DAQGAGGGAHGNEAPHGGEQPAQGAGDPRAAEGENGDAPDA
-583 PGADGAQGGE
+583 PGAAPGQG
-593 APRDGEE
+593 
-600 PAQDAGDSRAAE
+600 AE
-612 GAEAGQGAGDKT
+612 GTEAGQGGDAQGTGDKA

-656 GLAAQLLITPVGGP
+656 GLAAQLLITPEGGP

-689 EQETG
+689 EKETG

-711 QLSDAMPIYL
+711 QLSDAMPVYL

-764 QEGWAGLWSSPGPL
+764 QEGWAGLWNSPGPL

-806 ERFKHESFEAAK
+806 ERFKHESFAAAK

-850 FASFVFQPLPFVQI
+850 FASFIFQPLPFIQI

-883 FIPAMMVLLGKAT
+883 FIPAMMILLGKAT

-907 PTFDVEGSQLERDFR
+907 PTFDVEGSQLEREFR
-922 SGAIQR
+922 SGEIQR
-928 LDDEGRA
+928 LDDDGRA
-935 LEPAEAAEVAAEAA
+935 LESTEAPA

>member
-1 MAKILFNLGRWSYLH
+1 MFNLGRWSYLH

-30 IAAAALGFQ
+30 ITAAALGFQ
-39 KGFNDIFEIKDV
+39 KGFNDVFEIKDV

-106 NVPDFK
+106 NVPNFK

-118 NPVELNDKLGK
+118 NPVELNDKLGR

-140 PKATAQSD
+140 PEATAKSD

-163 MTFSYDVPLPA
+163 MSFSYDVPLPA

-231 GSLLAAGLPLVTAI
+231 GSLLAAGLPLATAI

-353 AVALTFL
+353 VVALTFL

-405 AVRVGRDDVA
+405 AARVDRDD
-415 GVAGAE
+415 GA
-421 VGDEAGVAG
+421 DEA
-430 RDDGAD
+430 DGAD

-444 GAGAEAGEEAGAG
+444 GAGTS

-475 QHKQGLAGRW
+475 QHKQGLASRW

-543 GRNAPFLVV
+543 GRNAPFLVI
-552 VNGENANPDSPALAT
+552 VNGENANPESPALAT

-573 DAPGAEGGDA
+573 DAQGAGGDA
-583 PGADGAQGGE
+583 HGNEAPHGGEQPAQG
-593 APRDGEE
+593 
-600 PAQDAGDSRAAE
+600 AGDSRAAE
-612 GAEAGQGAGDKT
+612 GENGDAPDAPGAAPGQGAEGAGAGQGEDAQGAGDKT

-711 QLSDAMPIYL
+711 QLSNAMPIYL

-883 FIPAMMVLLGKAT
+883 FIPAMMILLGKAT

-922 SGAIQR
+922 SGEIQR

-935 LEPAEAAEVAAEAA
+935 LEPAEATEEPAEAA

>member
-39 KGFNDIFEIKDV
+39 KGFNDVFEIKDV

-99 TVASLKN
+99 TVASLRN

-140 PKATAQSD
+140 PEATAKSD

-219 VVVALIILLFTF
+219 VVVALIILFFTF
-231 GSLLAAGLPLVTAI
+231 GSLLAAGLPLATAI

-327 VGLRLANIPFLS
+327 VGLRLADIPFLS

-375 ATFGAQYASALV
+375 ATFGQQYASALV
-387 GEDSAHGYFTG
+387 GEDAAHGYFTG

-405 AVRVGRDDVA
+405 AVRVGGDD
-415 GVAGAE
+415 
-421 VGDEAGVAG
+421 
-430 RDDGAD
+430 
-436 VAGAEVGD
+436 
-444 GAGAEAGEEAGAG
+444 
-457 ASAARAVARGERQ
+457 GERQ

-475 QHKQGLAGRW
+475 QHKQGLASRW
-485 IRLVYSFP
+485 IKLVYSFP

-521 KTSNVDS
+521 KTANVDS
-528 TQRKSAEMLEEGFGP
+528 TQRKAAEMLEEGFGP

-573 DAPGAEGGDA
+573 DAQGAGGDTQGAEGQADA
-583 PGADGAQGGE
+583 QGETAQGGN
-593 APRDGEE
+593 A
-600 PAQDAGDSRAAE
+600 
-612 GAEAGQGAGDKT
+612 QGAGDKT

-656 GLAAQLLITPVGGP
+656 GLAAQLLVTPVGGP

-764 QEGWAGLWSSPGPL
+764 QEGWAGLWNSPGPL

-850 FASFVFQPLPFVQI
+850 FASFIFQPLPFVQI

-922 SGAIQR
+922 SGEIQR
-928 LDDEGRA
+928 FDDEGRA
-935 LEPAEAAEVAAEAA
+935 LEPAEAAEVAAQPA

>member
-16 KKRVIAAWLLLFVG
+16 KKRVIAAWLLLLVG

-99 TVASLKN
+99 TVASLRN

-140 PKATAQSD
+140 PEATAKSD

-174 DVTDEDRQAVYDAI
+174 DVTDEDRQAVHDAI

-206 DPIAVEPISEIAG
+206 DPIEVEPISEIAG
-219 VVVALIILLFTF
+219 VVVALVILAFTF
-231 GSLLAAGLPLVTAI
+231 GSLLAAGLPLATAI

-305 GLAAGTAGSAVV
+305 GLASGTAGSAVV

-327 VGLRLANIPFLS
+327 VGLRLADIPFLS
-339 YMGYFAAISVMVAV
+339 YMGYFAAVSVMVAV

-387 GEDSAHGYFTG
+387 GEGAAHGYFTG
-398 GPAGRGR
+398 GPAGHGR
-405 AVRVGRDDVA
+405 AVRVGR
-415 GVAGAE
+415 E
-421 VGDEAGVAG
+421 NT
-430 RDDGAD
+430 
-436 VAGAEVGD
+436 
-444 GAGAEAGEEAGAG
+444 
-457 ASAARAVARGERQ
+457 RGEHERVDDRQ
-470 RAGDG
+470 RK
-475 QHKQGLAGRW
+475 HGLASRW

-528 TQRKSAEMLEEGFGP
+528 TQRKAAEMIEAGFGP

-567 YIQGQA
+567 YMKGQADTPRDGEQPAPDQGGNAQGAEGQA
-573 DAPGAEGGDA
+573 DA
-583 PGADGAQGGE
+583 QGE
-593 APRDGEE
+593 NA
-600 PAQDAGDSRAAE
+600 
-612 GAEAGQGAGDKT
+612 QGAGDKA

-629 ASFIYAMENLGS
+629 ASFIYTMENLGS

-650 IGQSED
+650 IGQSDD
-656 GLAAQLLITPVGGP
+656 GLAAQLLITPEGGP
-670 TEESTATLIH
+670 TEEGTATLIH

-689 EQETG
+689 EKETG

-711 QLSDAMPIYL
+711 RLSNAMPVYL
-721 LLVVGLALVLLL
+721 ALVVGLALVLLL

-764 QEGWAGLWSSPGPL
+764 QEGWAGLWNSPGPL

-850 FASFVFQPLPFVQI
+850 FASFIFQPLPFVQI

-883 FIPAMMVLLGKAT
+883 FIPAMMMLLGKAT
-896 WYMPKWLDRIL
+896 WYMPKWLDRVL
-907 PTFDVEGSQLERDFR
+907 PTFDIEGSQLERDFR

-935 LEPAEAAEVAAEAA
+935 LELARKPARKQEPA

>member
-39 KGFNDIFEIKDV
+39 KGFNDVFEIKDV

-112 EGMQFG
+112 EGQQFG

-140 PKATAQSD
+140 PEATAKSD
-148 AENLRMYSAD
+148 ADNLRMYSAD

-219 VVVALIILLFTF
+219 VVVALIILFFTF
-231 GSLLAAGLPLVTAI
+231 GSLLAAGLPLATAI

-327 VGLRLANIPFLS
+327 VGLRLADIPFLS

-375 ATFGAQYASALV
+375 ATFGQQYASALV
-387 GEDSAHGYFTG
+387 GEDAAHGYFTG

-405 AVRVGRDDVA
+405 AVRVGGDD
-415 GVAGAE
+415 
-421 VGDEAGVAG
+421 
-430 RDDGAD
+430 
-436 VAGAEVGD
+436 
-444 GAGAEAGEEAGAG
+444 
-457 ASAARAVARGERQ
+457 GERQ

-475 QHKQGLAGRW
+475 QHKQGLASRW
-485 IRLVYSFP
+485 IKLVYSFP

-521 KTSNVDS
+521 KTANVDS
-528 TQRKSAEMLEEGFGP
+528 TQRKAAEMLEEGFGP

-573 DAPGAEGGDA
+573 DAQGGGGDT
-583 PGADGAQGGE
+583 
-593 APRDGEE
+593 
-600 PAQDAGDSRAAE
+600 QDAP

-629 ASFIYAMENLGS
+629 ASFIYTMENLGS

-656 GLAAQLLITPVGGP
+656 GLAAQLLITPEGGP

-689 EQETG
+689 EKETG

-711 QLSDAMPIYL
+711 QLSDAMPVYL

-764 QEGWAGLWSSPGPL
+764 QEGWAGLWNSPGPL

-850 FASFVFQPLPFVQI
+850 FASFIFQPLPFVQI

-922 SGAIQR
+922 SGEIQR
-928 LDDEGRA
+928 FDDEGRA
-935 LEPAEAAEVAAEAA
+935 LEPAEAPA

>member
-39 KGFNDIFEIKDV
+39 KGFNDVFEIKDV

-140 PKATAQSD
+140 PEATAKSD

-163 MTFSYDVPLPA
+163 MTFSFDVPLPA

-405 AVRVGRDDVA
+405 AVRVDRNDGPDGDGRN
-415 GVAGAE
+415 
-421 VGDEAGVAG
+421 
-430 RDDGAD
+430 DGAD

-444 GAGAEAGEEAGAG
+444 GAGVG
-457 ASAARAVARGERQ
+457 ASAAHAVVRGERQ

-475 QHKQGLAGRW
+475 QRKQGLAGRW

-499 VMLVLAAL
+499 VMLLLAAL

-552 VNGENANPDSPALAT
+552 VNGENANPDSSALAT

-573 DAPGAEGGDA
+573 DAEGAGDSRAAEGEGGDA
-583 PGADGAQGGE
+583 PDAPGAAPGQG
-593 APRDGEE
+593 
-600 PAQDAGDSRAAE
+600 AE

-850 FASFVFQPLPFVQI
+850 FASFIFQPLPFVQI

-928 LDDEGRA
+928 FDDEGRA
-935 LEPAEAAEVAAEAA
+935 LAPAEAEAAEVAAEPA